1 MLSGSDTYPLQGC
14 PNNSINASSCYD
26 LTAILI
32 ALDIANTIA
41 DPIGRY
47 QALWAIAEGF
57 SVNYSAL
64 THLSALYFEQA

>member
-1 MLSGSDTYPLQGC
+1 MLSKPDTYSPQGC
-14 PNNSINASSCYD
+14 LHNSINTSSCYD

-57 SVNYSAL
+57 SVNYSTL
-64 THLSALYFEQA
+64 THLSALYFGQA